1 MSELF
6 VIGALLIFTNLFWS
20 FIVVALVNR
29 LMSRNYFEFK
39 EASLRAEKKPGKLES
54 SGTQELQAIDDTQ
67 FGSVSEII
75 Q

>member
-1 MSELF
+1 MISEAWVLS
-6 VIGALLIFTNLFWS
+6 ALLVFTNVFWAL
-20 FIVVALVNR
+20 IVTALINR

-39 EASLRAEKKPGKLES
+39 EASLIAEKKAGKLKA
-54 SGTQELQAIDDTQ
+54 GTQELQAIDNAQ